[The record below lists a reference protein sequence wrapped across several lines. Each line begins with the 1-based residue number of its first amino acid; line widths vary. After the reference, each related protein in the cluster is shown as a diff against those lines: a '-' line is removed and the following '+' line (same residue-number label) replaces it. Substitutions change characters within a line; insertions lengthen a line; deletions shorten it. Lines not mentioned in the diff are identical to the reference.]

1 MRLVLPTHVV
11 AAALVLVSGF
21 VALSAMKG
29 ARLHRR
35 SGMLFVYASVAM
47 CVTGTAMTIAKGDTM
62 NAIVAVTTAYLVITG
77 LSTVRP
83 SSAGWRRVDAG
94 LMLVAIVLGLTTLA
108 FGLEALA
115 SASGEK
121 YGYPPFALFMLCAVG
136 LLGGAG
142 DLRMIRLGG
151 LRGAPR
157 LVRHLWR
164 MCWALWL
171 SVLSFFGSR
180 TRVATIFPEP
190 LLLPAVRAL
199 PILLVFLAML
209 YWLWR
214 VRVRRSLR
222 GIVGVRVSEPA

>member
-1 MRLVLPTHVV
+1 
-11 AAALVLVSGF
+11 
-21 VALSAMKG
+21 
-29 ARLHRR
+29 
-35 SGMLFVYASVAM
+35 
-47 CVTGTAMTIAKGDTM
+47 MTIAKGDTM

-77 LSTVRP
+77 CPR
-83 SSAGWRRVDAG
+83 SARLRQGGAGSMAG
-94 LMLVAIVLGLTTLA
+94 LMLVAIVLGLTTLT

-121 YGYPPFALFMLCAVG
+121 YGYPPCRALHAQCGRTVG
-136 LLGGAG
+136 RRR

-151 LRGAPR
+151 LRGTPR

-199 PILLVFLAML
+199 PILLVFPGHVVLA
-209 YWLWR
+209 
-214 VRVRRSLR
+214 VARSASGEDLR